1 MDMIGKFEEELFG
14 MLVEQIKG
22 INLVQVE
29 FVLQSGVGVVEVIG

>member
-1 MDMIGKFEEELFG
+1 MDMIGKVEEELFG

-29 FVLQSGVGVVEVIG
+29 FVLQSGVGVIEVIG

>member
-29 FVLQSGVGVVEVIG
+29 FVLQSGVGVIEVIG